1 MTAEPDPLRTAGR
14 FRLAVRHQGRL
25 AWDEQRGHST
35 STSRKNAWS
44 VAGDIAD
51 ILALLD
57 SPETGS
63 PVQPNAI
70 TAVPVRRK
78 HRRDDG

>member
-1 MTAEPDPLRTAGR
+1 
-14 FRLAVRHQGRL
+14 
-25 AWDEQRGHST
+25 
-35 STSRKNAWS
+35 